1 MPTLNK
7 AKDETKTVL
16 RWGGI
21 SFGIIIIFFMA
32 IKFITFVKDLIT
44 PPPPPS
50 ASFGKLPSIPFPN
63 QVKENITYSINTL
76 TGYLPNFP
84 DRAKVYKI
92 TTTPPT
98 LLGLDKA
105 SEKVAQIG
113 FISPGAQIAD
123 DTYQWVNQDPLQKSI
138 TMNIFSSNFS
148 LSSPYLI
155 TPSLVAFS
163 GTDDMNSAVDTAN
176 SFLSK
181 MTLSPT
187 DIDGTKTKITSYSI
201 ENSSLVGTSKIS
213 DTKIVRVDFFQ
224 NDIDKLPIYYEN
236 GIFSTL
242 DFLIGKEGDNQ
253 EVVGATFYHRG
264 ISETSSTYAIKTAQE
279 AYSELQKGSA
289 YIASKPD
296 NTVEFTINNVF
307 LGYYIGTADQEFLM
321 PIVIFEGNNNFVA
334 YVSAVKDEWISN

>member
-1 MPTLNK
+1 
-7 AKDETKTVL
+7 
-16 RWGGI
+16 
-21 SFGIIIIFFMA
+21 
-32 IKFITFVKDLIT
+32 
-44 PPPPPS
+44 
-50 ASFGKLPSIPFPN
+50 
-63 QVKENITYSINTL
+63 
-76 TGYLPNFP
+76 
-84 DRAKVYKI
+84 
-92 TTTPPT
+92 
-98 LLGLDKA
+98 
-105 SEKVAQIG
+105 
-113 FISPGAQIAD
+113 
-123 DTYQWVNQDPLQKSI
+123 
-138 TMNIFSSNFS
+138 
-148 LSSPYLI
+148 
-155 TPSLVAFS
+155 
-163 GTDDMNSAVDTAN
+163 
-176 SFLSK
+176 